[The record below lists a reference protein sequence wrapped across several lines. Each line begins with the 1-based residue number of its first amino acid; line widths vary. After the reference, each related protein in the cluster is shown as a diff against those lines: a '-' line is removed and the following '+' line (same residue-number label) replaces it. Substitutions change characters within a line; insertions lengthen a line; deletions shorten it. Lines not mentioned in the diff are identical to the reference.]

1 MRPSAWIFFDSLT
14 HILLRRG
21 ARFWLGRRR
30 SPRTLTRL
38 DPCRHC
44 LERRPVAAQ
53 VRTSNL
59 LCCRGPSLQLAACS
73 PGGSWRPGGTQQH
86 FLLLDPFC
94 SGALRLAVSA
104 TPHHFP
110 PGAPAGGQ
118 LLVPYLAQAIISS
131 RPQLANPPEH
141 NRLPPTCCVIRPAA
155 FTNFPETDACFS
167 REQKS
172 GTCQSVPHCS
182 ASLSF
187 CLPV

>member
-1 MRPSAWIFFDSLT
+1 M
-14 HILLRRG
+14 
-21 ARFWLGRRR
+21 
-30 SPRTLTRL
+30 
-38 DPCRHC
+38 
-44 LERRPVAAQ
+44 AAQ

-104 TPHHFP
+104 TPHQRNP
-110 PGAPAGGQ
+110 PPLPSRSAGRWAAPGP
-118 LLVPYLAQAIISS
+118 VPCASYISS
-131 RPQLANPPEH
+131 RPQLANSPEH

-167 REQKS
+167 HREQKS

-182 ASLSF
+182 ASLSS